1 MRFSTTQ
8 PSAAARLADLD
19 LPGTIHLGRTGLD
32 PVRRLPSD
40 IVGLDAV
47 LGGGWPRGRL
57 SEIVGARSSG
67 KTSLLFA
74 CLAAATRRGE
84 SVACVDV
91 ADALHPDSLQ
101 HAGVDLRRLLWVRPP
116 ADKEA
121 VRCTEL
127 LLQAGGFGVV
137 VLDFGD
143 VSPRALR
150 DSTWSR
156 LARASERSHA
166 ACVVVA
172 PVRLAGSCTSLALAL
187 RPRRVVW
194 AAGLWSLLDG
204 LDIAARVA
212 RNKLGPPVGDVHL
225 SLRAAG
231 AELAAAPAV
240 GA

>member
-40 IVGLDAV
+40 VEALDSL

-57 SEIVGARSSG
+57 SEIVGGRSSG

-91 ADALHPDSLQ
+91 ADALHPPSLQ

-116 ADKEA
+116 ADKDA
-121 VRCTEL
+121 ARCAEL
-127 LLQAGGFGVV
+127 LLQAGGFGIV

-143 VSPRALR
+143 ALPRAVR
-150 DSTWSR
+150 DTTWSR
-156 LARASERSHA
+156 LARASEQSQA
-166 ACVVVA
+166 VCVVAA
-172 PVRLAGSCTSLALAL
+172 PARLAGSCAAVALAL
-187 RPRRVVW
+187 RPQRVVW
-194 AAGLWSLLDG
+194 SPGLWSLLEG
-204 LDIAARVA
+204 LDVTALLS
-212 RNKLGPPVGDVHL
+212 RNKFGPPAGDVALHVQA
-225 SLRAAG
+225 S
-231 AELAAAPAV
+231 V
-240 GA
+240 